1 MTEAPLDVLLEYLR
15 RTRGFDFSGYKRSS
29 LERRILK
36 RMDEVGAKDYVE
48 YRDRLEVQ
56 PDEFALLFDT
66 ILINVTSF
74 FRDGPAWDYL
84 GAEVLPALLSGMD
97 GDEPIRVW
105 SAGCASGEEAYS
117 VAILLAEAMG
127 EQAYLDRVKIYA
139 TDVDEQA
146 LEAGR
151 HASYPVKSIESLPR
165 EILDRYFDRGEQRY
179 VFRKD
184 LRRTVIFGRN
194 DLVQDA
200 PISRIDLLTCRN
212 TLMYFNAETQDK
224 ILARFNFALNDRG
237 YLFLGKSEMLVAH
250 GELFQPVSP
259 KWHVFRKV
267 ARPGLRDRLLNVTHG
282 HWPGPHPVPAEA
294 LREGI
299 VDASPM
305 AQIAVDAD
313 GIVVMANRRA
323 RDLFH
328 LVPSDIGRPL
338 KDLEISYRPADLR
351 SNLDLA
357 YRQRRQIVLDHI
369 TAAVASGDVRDLEV
383 RVSPVVSEDAI
394 LGASIVF
401 VDVTHEHRVQ
411 EELETS
417 RRELENAYEELQ
429 STVEELETTN
439 EELQST
445 NEELETT
452 NEELQSTNEELETM
466 NEELQST
473 NEELET
479 INDELRL
486 RSFEL
491 NQVNGFLETIL
502 TSLGVAVV
510 VVDASQVV
518 QIWNAHSSDLW
529 GLRPEEVEG
538 QRLPALDIGL
548 PLDRVEP
555 VVEAVLVG
563 REERGEVEVEA
574 RDRRGRAFECR
585 VTCMPLVADHREIAG
600 VIVLMEDVAAAAQ
613 ARDGDR

>member
-1 MTEAPLDVLLEYLR
+1 MTGPALDPLLEYLQ

-84 GAEVLPALLSGMD
+84 AAEVLPALLSGMD
-97 GDEPIRVW
+97 GDEPMRVW

-127 EQAYLDRVKIYA
+127 EQAYLERVKIYA

-151 HASYPVKSIESLPR
+151 HASYPVKSVENLPR
-165 EILDRYFDRGEQRY
+165 EILDKYFDRAEQRY

-224 ILARFNFALNDRG
+224 ILTRFNFALNDRG

-250 GELFQPVSP
+250 GELFQPVSL

-267 ARPGLRDRLLNVTHG
+267 ARRGLRDRLLNVTHG
-282 HWPGPHPVPAEA
+282 HRPGLHPVPAEA
-294 LREGI
+294 LREGV

-313 GIVVMANRRA
+313 GVVVMANRRA

-357 YRQRRQIVLDHI
+357 YQQRRQIVLAHI

-383 RVSPVVSEDAI
+383 RVSPVVSQDEI

-401 VDVTHEHRVQ
+401 IDVTQEHRVQ
-411 EELETS
+411 EALETS

-479 INDELRL
+479 MNDELRT
-486 RSFEL
+486 RSLEL
-491 NQVNGFLETIL
+491 NQVNAFLETIL

-510 VVDASQVV
+510 VVDEDEVV

-529 GLRPEEVEG
+529 GLRSDEAEG
-538 QRLPALDIGL
+538 RRLLALDIGL
-548 PLDRVEP
+548 PLERLRP
-555 VVEAVLVG
+555 VLDAVLAG
-563 REERGEVEVEA
+563 GEQREELELEA

-585 VTCMPLVADHREIAG
+585 VTCMPLVADQRGIAG
-600 VIVLMEDVAAAAQ
+600 AILMMEDAATGAPAQ
-613 ARDGDR
+613 DGG